1 MNVAARNKQRKV
13 LALVGPIGNTL
24 LSKYCYWYWERFPRL
39 LLPSLINSMTPS
51 PSIFCPPD
59 AQQTAG
65 SWDYTDEQTVQ
76 LTGHEALAS
85 WRATMCVN
93 SKCKRLSL
101 VTPVIS
107 RITNTRHEHEGVL
120 FVGWRHGAV
129 IDESLGLCFWV
140 LRTLFYHVSSS
151 SSSSSDTSRS
161 ITGDDSRSV
170 TGDGSGSI
178 TNDDRFTL
186 QLESS
191 KRRLVVTLL
200 TVCLCVLWSPV
211 FSWQHSFT
219 LRRFHTT
226 HTFKITF
233 ECTQDMSYAN
243 SLYLTEL
250 SSLQHRRQQQA
261 RDFFRSLLDPNSC
274 LHSLLPTPRDPNL
287 VTRLRATRR
296 FPALASRTKKIPV
309 FYKFWPLN
317 YQ

>member
-1 MNVAARNKQRKV
+1 
-13 LALVGPIGNTL
+13 
-24 LSKYCYWYWERFPRL
+24 
-39 LLPSLINSMTPS
+39 MTPS
-51 PSIFCPPD
+51 PSIFCPRD

-65 SWDYTDEQTVQ
+65 SRDYTDEQTVQ

-85 WRATMCVN
+85 WRAAMCVN

-107 RITNTRHEHEGVL
+107 RITNTRQEHEGVL
-120 FVGWRHGAV
+120 FAGWRHGAV
-129 IDESLGLCFWV
+129 IGQRLGLWFWV
-140 LRTLFYHVSSS
+140 LCTLFYHVSCS
-151 SSSSSDTSRS
+151 SSSSSDASQ
-161 ITGDDSRSV
+161 SV

-178 TNDDRFTL
+178 TSHDRFTL
-186 QLESS
+186 QVESS
-191 KRRLVVTLL
+191 KHSLVATLL

-211 FSWQHSFT
+211 FRWQHSFT

-274 LHSLLPTPRDPNL
+274 LHSLLPTPRYPNL
-287 VTRLRATRR
+287 VTRLRAARR
-296 FPALASRTKKIPV
+296 FPALASRTKKYQS
-309 FYKFWPLN
+309 FLN
-317 YQ
+317 FGL